1 MAQRTSAT
9 LALGG
14 LAGGLA
20 YLSSGS
26 QAFAAAPA
34 TSNLRQQRAAHAAQ
48 APASSA
54 STSLPAM
61 MAGGAVLAAA
71 AASGRT
77 SRSHGSTPLPTT
89 VPVRKSATARK
100 ALDQS
105 SRYADLSLD
114 EATLIKNGKHVLV
127 AYIMKPKAGYDYLA
141 TAAHFAA
148 ESSTGT
154 NVNVCTTDDFTK
166 SVDALVY
173 YIDPD
178 SEEMK
183 IAYPNLLFDRNIIDG
198 RAMMCSFLTLSIGNN
213 QGMGDV
219 EYGKIY
225 DFYLPPEFLRLYDGP
240 AVNVE
245 DMWRILGKGTSNGG
259 LVVGTIIKPKLGL
272 QPKPFG
278 EACYAFW
285 QGGDFIK
292 NDEPQGNQV
301 FCQMNEVIPEVV
313 KAMRACIKETGV
325 GKLFS
330 ANITADDP
338 NEMIARGKYCLSQFG
353 PLSEN
358 CAFLV
363 DGYVAG
369 GTAVTCAR
377 RNFPGQFLHYH
388 RAGHGS
394 VTSPQTQ
401 RGYTAFVHTKISR
414 VIGASG
420 IHTGT
425 MSFGKM
431 EGDASDKNIAFMLQD
446 DAADGPYYHQP
457 WEGMKQTTPIISGGM
472 NALRLPAFFENLGHS
487 NVILTAGGG
496 SFGHKDGPKPGAVSC
511 RQGEEAWKAWKA
523 GQYGNISLSD
533 GVIEFAKT
541 HEEIKGAFLT
551 FQKDADQIYPGWK
564 EKLGYTGESSV
575 QAASFDWAKKASAA
589 AFVGCSAP
597 ERTVQ
602 VARAVTPYELQ
613 ENVYADL
620 EFTND
625 VGYLPDGTP
634 MNRAGNAINHPETIG
649 PDSHA
654 PGSPLPRAHFV
665 NSVGY
670 LPDGTPLNAAGNAI
684 NHPETMQPDAHTPGS
699 PLPASAYAADIGY
712 LVDGTPMETAGNN
725 SVRGGAAPAAAP
737 AQAPVVAAAAFV
749 GSSAA
754 TPSKVRH
761 AGNFA
766 YSFQKDSWAD
776 LEFSNDIGYLPDG
789 TPMNKA
795 GNAINHPENIQPDSH
810 APGSPLPSAIF
821 VNDVGYLPD
830 GTPLNKAG
838 NAINHP
844 ENIQPD
850 LHTPGSPLP
859 ASVYAQDV
867 GYLVDGTPMSTA
879 GNLSVQQ

>member
-1 MAQRTSAT
+1 MMLLGSESEAFVTPTVAKSAETTQHLRASAVSSSAINENAEATGSNFTPT
-9 LALGG
+9 LACGG
-14 LAGGLA
+14 VAATAAMLAGQRPKRTNRGSALPISVVPQQ
-20 YLSSGS
+20 SS
-26 QAFAAAPA
+26 
-34 TSNLRQQRAAHAAQ
+34 
-48 APASSA
+48 
-54 STSLPAM
+54 
-61 MAGGAVLAAA
+61 V
-71 AASGRT
+71 
-77 SRSHGSTPLPTT
+77 
-89 VPVRKSATARK
+89 ARK

-105 SRYADLSLD
+105 SRYADLSLSED
-114 EATLIKNGKHVLV
+114 ELIRNGKHVLV

-166 SVDALVY
+166 CVDALVY

-178 SEEMK
+178 NEEMK
-183 IAYPNLLFDRNIIDG
+183 IAYPTLLFDRNIIDG
-198 RAMMCSFLTLSIGNN
+198 RAMMCSVLTLSIGNN

-225 DFYLPPEFLRLYDGP
+225 DIYFPPAYLRLFDGP
-240 AVNVE
+240 NCNVV
-245 DMWRILGKGTSNGG
+245 DMWRILGRGTNNGG

-301 FCQMNEVIPEVV
+301 FCQMNECIPEVV
-313 KAMRACIKETGV
+313 KAMRAAIKETGHS
-325 GKLFS
+325 KLFS

-338 NEMIARGKYCLSQFG
+338 NEMIARGKYILSQFG
-353 PLSEN
+353 PLGEN

-369 GTAVTCAR
+369 GTAVTVAR
-377 RNFPGQFLHYH
+377 RNFPAQFLHYH
-388 RAGHGS
+388 RAGHGA

-431 EGDASDKNIAFMLQD
+431 EGDASDKNIAFMLQQD
-446 DAADGPYYHQP
+446 EADGPYYHQK

-496 SFGHKDGPKPGAVSC
+496 SFGHKDGPKPGAISC
-511 RQGEEAWKAWKA
+511 RQGEEAWKMWKA
-523 GQYGNISLSD
+523 GRYGNVSLSD

-575 QAASFDWAKKASAA
+575 QAATFDWAKKA
-589 AFVGCSAP
+589 
-597 ERTVQ
+597 
-602 VARAVTPYELQ
+602 
-613 ENVYADL
+613 
-620 EFTND
+620 
-625 VGYLPDGTP
+625 
-634 MNRAGNAINHPETIG
+634 
-649 PDSHA
+649 
-654 PGSPLPRAHFV
+654 
-665 NSVGY
+665 
-670 LPDGTPLNAAGNAI
+670 
-684 NHPETMQPDAHTPGS
+684 
-699 PLPASAYAADIGY
+699 
-712 LVDGTPMETAGNN
+712 
-725 SVRGGAAPAAAP
+725 AAAP
-737 AQAPVVAAAAFV
+737 FV
-749 GSSAA
+749 GSS
-754 TPSKVRH
+754 PSSGSRGDRAVRGDGWVY
-761 AGNFA
+761 AKAPNV
-766 YSFQKDSWAD
+766 
-776 LEFSNDIGYLPDG
+776 DG
-789 TPMNKA
+789 TYWN
-795 GNAINHPENIQPDSH
+795 E
-810 APGSPLPSAIF
+810 
-821 VNDVGYLPD
+821 VGYLPD

-838 NAINHP
+838 NGENHP
-844 ENIQPD
+844 ERIGRD
-850 LHTPGSPLP
+850 LHVSGSPLP
-859 ASVYAQDV
+859 TSYYLNSI
-867 GYLVDGTPMSTA
+867 GYLPDGTPLNTAGNGVNHPERTSPDLHRNGSPLLPPLKGYVNAIGYLPDGTPMRTA
-879 GNLSVQQ
+879 GNLGYKK

>member
-1 MAQRTSAT
+1 MLKSLHTAQ
-9 LALGG
+9 
-14 LAGGLA
+14 
-20 YLSSGS
+20 
-26 QAFAAAPA
+26 
-34 TSNLRQQRAAHAAQ
+34 
-48 APASSA
+48 
-54 STSLPAM
+54 
-61 MAGGAVLAAA
+61 
-71 AASGRT
+71 
-77 SRSHGSTPLPTT
+77 
-89 VPVRKSATARK
+89 
-100 ALDQS
+100 
-105 SRYADLSLD
+105 
-114 EATLIKNGKHVLV
+114 
-127 AYIMKPKAGYDYLA
+127 
-141 TAAHFAA
+141 
-148 ESSTGT
+148 
-154 NVNVCTTDDFTK
+154 
-166 SVDALVY
+166 
-173 YIDPD
+173 
-178 SEEMK
+178 
-183 IAYPNLLFDRNIIDG
+183 
-198 RAMMCSFLTLSIGNN
+198 
-213 QGMGDV
+213 
-219 EYGKIY
+219 
-225 DFYLPPEFLRLYDGP
+225 
-240 AVNVE
+240 
-245 DMWRILGKGTSNGG
+245 
-259 LVVGTIIKPKLGL
+259 
-272 QPKPFG
+272 
-278 EACYAFW
+278 
-285 QGGDFIK
+285 
-292 NDEPQGNQV
+292 DEPQGNQV
-301 FCQMNEVIPEVV
+301 FCQMNECIPEVV

-377 RNFPGQFLHYH
+377 RNFPKQFLHYH

-446 DAADGPYYHQP
+446 DEADGPYYHQE

-496 SFGHKDGPKPGAVSC
+496 SFGHKDGPKPGAISC

-589 AFVGCSAP
+589 AFVGCSSV
-597 ERTVQ
+597 ERTPQ
-602 VARAVTPYELQ
+602 VARAVTPYELNG
-613 ENVYADL
+613 NVLADL
-620 EFTND
+620 EFSND
-625 VGYLPDGTP
+625 IGYLPDGTPLNRAGNAINHPENIGPDSHAPGSPLPRANFVNSVGYLPDGTP
-634 MNRAGNAINHPETIG
+634 LNRAGNAINHPETIG
-649 PDSHA
+649 PD
-654 PGSPLPRAHFV
+654 
-665 NSVGY
+665 
-670 LPDGTPLNAAGNAI
+670 
-684 NHPETMQPDAHTPGS
+684 MHTPGS
-699 PLPASAYAADIGY
+699 PLPASSYKADIGY
-712 LVDGTPMETAGNN
+712 LVDGTDLATAGNL
-725 SVRGGAAPAAAP
+725 SVQGGAAPAAAP
-737 AQAPVVAAAAFV
+737 AAAAAPAPVVAAAFV

-766 YSFQKDSWAD
+766 YGFQRDSWAD

-789 TPMNKA
+789 TPLNRA

-821 VNDVGYLPD
+821 ANDVGYLPD
-830 GTPLNKAG
+830 GTPLNRAG

-844 ENIQPD
+844 ENIGPD
-850 LHTPGSPLP
+850 MHTPGSPLP
-859 ASVYAQDV
+859 PSTYAQDV
-867 GYLVDGTPMSTA
+867 GYLVDGTPMETA
-879 GNLSVQQ
+879 GNLSVQ